1 MSSSVTNHDYMKMIR
16 SIVVPEILSDEEK
29 GKQYLPLI
37 DYLKLNTPVKL
48 YRFRSCKERTFHEFD
63 KNILGFAPAFEM
75 NDDFDGLLYF
85 DKELIKA
92 RLYNTV
98 TPENIINILD
108 SYSQGHIPAE
118 LKQYLPEPI
127 IQQSIE
133 TFSRAKPDEL
143 RSFIDQ
149 FIAFITVS
157 CDQRAAFLSQ
167 LTQSQK
173 IACLSRDVESAAMWG
188 YYANNSTGFA
198 LSYDLRGISFAEHC
212 LVPVI
217 YGEKRLEATE
227 FATWLLQQQ
236 ILQCY
241 LIQHGALAL
250 YPQLQHAIP
259 CPDQFMSSKALIH
272 KSSKWRHEK
281 EWRLIYYDK
290 GGQNQKYPY
299 VIKKPTAVYL
309 GRHIS
314 AINEKILRQIA
325 AEKGIPVYKMTVRE
339 NNPSY
344 KLVPQRIDLL

>member
-1 MSSSVTNHDYMKMIR
+1 MSNSVTNHDYMKMIR
-16 SIVVPEILSDEEK
+16 SIVVPEILSEEEK
-29 GKQYLPLI
+29 GKQYQPLV
-37 DYLKLNTPVKL
+37 DYLNAKTPDKL
-48 YRFRSCKERTFHEFD
+48 YRFRSCKERAIHEFD
-63 KNILGFAPAFEM
+63 QDILGFAPAFEM

-85 DKELIKA
+85 DKNLIKA
-92 RLYNTV
+92 QLYNTV
-98 TPENIINILD
+98 TPENIIKLLD
-108 SYSQGHIPAE
+108 LYSQGHIPAE
-118 LKQYLPEPI
+118 LKKYLPEPI
-127 IQQSIE
+127 IRQGIE
-133 TFSRAKPDEL
+133 TFSHANPDEL

-241 LIQHGALAL
+241 LFQHVALAL

-259 CPDQFMSSKALIH
+259 CPDLFMSSKALIH

-281 EWRLIYYDK
+281 EWRLIYYEK
-290 GGQNQKYPY
+290 AGQNEKYPH

-314 AINEKILRQIA
+314 AINEKVLRQIA

-339 NNPSY
+339 NKPTY
-344 KLVPQRIDLL
+344 KLVPQRVDS